1 FSSLSLLFL
10 LLYSAASSGGSVVSL
25 SVNLF
30 FFFFFKSNPVS
41 SFSFFPCFVSQVS
54 GRSKWDFLGQR
65 RCGFACVRGR
75 GKGKKLTAVTSHEDL
90 ENGIEDPLPA
100 YRRRGRLQK
109 PLKDDIGE
117 DDAEKNEGGAD
128 DTKITLTS
136 KELKGS
142 TVQKGRKR
150 KRSSLVKDKSDSVS
164 EENGDEL
171 KPKNEESTGSNGFR
185 HNGNRRKSKPHRAA
199 EA

>member
-1 FSSLSLLFL
+1 M
-10 LLYSAASSGGSVVSL
+10 G
-25 SVNLF
+25 
-30 FFFFFKSNPVS
+30 
-41 SFSFFPCFVSQVS
+41 
-54 GRSKWDFLGQR
+54 
-65 RCGFACVRGR
+65 RGR

-90 ENGIEDPLPA
+90 ENEIEDPLPA
-100 YRRRGRLQK
+100 YRRRGRLLK

-117 DDAEKNEGGAD
+117 DDAEKNGGGAD
-128 DTKITLTS
+128 DMKITVTS

-150 KRSSLVKDKSDSVS
+150 KRCSQVKDKSDSVS

-185 HNGNRRKSKPHRAA
+185 HNGSRRKSKPHRAA